1 MERKRQL
8 LRLGVATLIA
18 TACILP
24 TGVQAAE
31 LRYGSD
37 QCFIRTY
44 NKAHLAKNP
53 AQQVTQIRFVHRPSA
68 YNFDEAA
75 LSQGQGGRVKEQVAL
90 VDVRFRNQRRLKQTV
105 YCTNE
110 SGARLCGVE
119 CDGGRFAYRFKP
131 NGSMLIDLRKTGGM
145 LLGSFCGEESADQSH
160 WFGTNKD
167 DQLFRLDPA
176 DMSAC
181 SDLQ

>member
-1 MERKRQL
+1 MERKRQY
-8 LRLGVATLIA
+8 LGGAAALVTVAGLV
-18 TACILP
+18 LP
-24 TGVQAAE
+24 LAAQAVE
-31 LRYGSD
+31 LRYGAD
-37 QCFIRTY
+37 QCFVRTY
-44 NKAHLAKNP
+44 TKAHLAKNP
-53 AQQVTQIRFVHRPSA
+53 AQQVTQIRFVHRPSV
-68 YNFDEAA
+68 YNSDEVV

-90 VDVRFRNQRRLKQTV
+90 VDVRFRNQRHLKQTV

-110 SGARLCGVE
+110 SGTRLCGVE
-119 CDGGRFAYRFKP
+119 CDGGRFAYRFKS

-145 LLGSFCGEESADQSH
+145 LLGSLCGEESADQSH

-181 SDLQ
+181 SDLR